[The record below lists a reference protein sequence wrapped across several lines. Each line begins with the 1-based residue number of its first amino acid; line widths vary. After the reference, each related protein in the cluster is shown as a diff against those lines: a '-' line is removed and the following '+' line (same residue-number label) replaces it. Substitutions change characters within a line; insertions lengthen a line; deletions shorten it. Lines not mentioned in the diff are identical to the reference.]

1 MAPKKNTFLF
11 GEMDLFDQ
19 LLLLLVGVVLLLVNL
34 GILDRQWI
42 AYWPLILIVV
52 AAKEMLQNS

>member
-19 LLLLLVGVVLLLVNL
+19 LLLLLVGIVLLLVNL
-34 GILDRQWI
+34 GMLDRQWI
-42 AYWPLILIVV
+42 AYWPLILIVI
-52 AAKEMLQNS
+52 AAKEMLQNN

>member
-19 LLLLLVGVVLLLVNL
+19 LLMFLVGVVLLLVNL

-52 AAKEMLQNS
+52 AAKEMLQNN